1 MEKEYLLVKT
11 GGRLLVSST
20 VLWRTL
26 SMLINKWIVAGIDIL
41 CMLFTLY
48 IFFYFFSIFFN
59 RKKRGVQV
67 TVGVLIL
74 ATWQIDIFGTISMVP
89 IEWNIVVS
97 IGFTLLA
104 VLNIYEGKF
113 IEKCFFSIIFDA
125 LWMMAETL
133 VGNVLMIYCE
143 PIADSHR
150 IGSFVSK
157 LLFLV
162 VVVALKKVFGKE
174 EIQELSGGYGVGFIF
189 IPIGSIYIMNA
200 VFVLADKTQKGYAE
214 IYSLVSVVILLLV
227 NILTGYIYIKLADDQ
242 QIRRKNIVYEQQL
255 ELCERHQEET
265 ELAMLQMRDVK
276 HNMRNNL
283 ISLLAYA
290 EQGECQK
297 MIGFINDVMKE
308 GRLKAST
315 VATTGNIVIDSL
327 IEYWKRTAE
336 KEMIDF
342 QAELSIPMEMSFKGA
357 DISLILGNLLENAV
371 EGAEK
376 ATKRKYIKLSV
387 KYDRKNLL
395 INIENS
401 YGGKLKR
408 VKEELR
414 TTKENAAN
422 HGIGLASVRRAAKK
436 YQGTVFIN
444 DTVPECFLVRVV
456 LYGS

>member
-1 MEKEYLLVKT
+1 M
-11 GGRLLVSST
+11 S
-20 VLWRTL
+20 
-26 SMLINKWIVAGIDIL
+26 INKWIVAGTDIL
-41 CMLFTLY
+41 RALFIIY
-48 IFFYFFSIFFN
+48 IFFHFFSIFLN
-59 RKKRGVQV
+59 RKKRGIQV
-67 TVGVLIL
+67 TTGVLGL
-74 ATWQIDIFGTISMVP
+74 VAWQTDIFGIVSMIP

-97 IGFTLLA
+97 IGVTLIA
-104 VLNIYEGKF
+104 VLNIFEGKF

-125 LWMMAETL
+125 LWMLVETL
-133 VGNVLMIYCE
+133 VGNLLMIYCE
-143 PIADSHR
+143 LVADSQV

-157 LLFLV
+157 LMFLV
-162 VVVALKKVFGKE
+162 VVVALKKVFMKE
-174 EIQELSGGYGVGFIF
+174 EVQELSGGYGVGFIF

-200 VFVLADKTQKGYAE
+200 VFVLADKAQKEYAE
-214 IYSLVSVVILLLV
+214 VYSLVSVVILLLV
-227 NILTGYIYIKLADDQ
+227 NILIGYIYIKLADDQ
-242 QIRRKNIVYEQQL
+242 QIRRKNTVYEQQL

-308 GRLKAST
+308 GRLKPSKD
-315 VATTGNIVIDSL
+315 ATTGNIVIDSL
-327 IEYWKRTAE
+327 VEYWKRTAE
-336 KEMIDF
+336 KETIDF

-376 ATKRKYIKLSV
+376 AIKKKYIKLSV

-401 YGGKLKR
+401 YEGKLKK
-408 VKEELR
+408 VKEGLR
-414 TTKENAAN
+414 TTKEDTAN
-422 HGIGLASVRRAAKK
+422 HGIGLASVRRAARK
-436 YQGTVFIN
+436 YQGTVFID
-444 DTVPECFLVRVV
+444 DTVQECFLVRVV

>member
-1 MEKEYLLVKT
+1 
-11 GGRLLVSST
+11 
-20 VLWRTL
+20 
-26 SMLINKWIVAGIDIL
+26 MLINKWIEAGIDIL
-41 CMLFTLY
+41 CVLFTLY

-97 IGFTLLA
+97 LGFTLLA

-143 PIADSHR
+143 PIADSQG

-200 VFVLADKTQKGYAE
+200 VFVLADETQKGYAE

-227 NILTGYIYIKLADDQ
+227 NILIGYIYIKLADDQ
-242 QIRRKNIVYEQQL
+242 QIRRKNTVYEQQL

-276 HNMRNNL
+276 HNMKNNL
-283 ISLLAYA
+283 ILLLAYA
-290 EQGECQK
+290 EQRECEK
-297 MIGFINDVMKE
+297 MIDFINDIMEE
-308 GRLKAST
+308 GRLKTSK

-327 IEYWKRTAE
+327 VEYWRRTAE
-336 KEMIDF
+336 KEEIEF
-342 QAELSIPMEMSFKGA
+342 QAELSIPMEMPFKGA

-376 ATKRKYIKLSV
+376 AEKRKYIKLRV
-387 KYDRKNLL
+387 KYDKKNLL
-395 INIENS
+395 VAVENS
-401 YGGKLKR
+401 YGGKMK
-408 VKEELR
+408 KIKGELR
-414 TTKENAAN
+414 TTKEDTAN
-422 HGIGLASVRRAAKK
+422 HGIGLASVRRAARK
-436 YQGTVFIN
+436 YQGTVFID
-444 DTVPECFLVRVV
+444 DTSRDPDAVRSIPIRYARCPPPAPVK
-456 LYGS
+456 S

>member
-1 MEKEYLLVKT
+1 
-11 GGRLLVSST
+11 
-20 VLWRTL
+20 
-26 SMLINKWIVAGIDIL
+26 MLINKWIEAGIDIL
-41 CMLFTLY
+41 CVLFTLY

-97 IGFTLLA
+97 LGFTLLA

-143 PIADSHR
+143 PIADSQG

-200 VFVLADKTQKGYAE
+200 VFVLADETQKGYAE

-227 NILTGYIYIKLADDQ
+227 NILIGYIYIKLADDQ
-242 QIRRKNIVYEQQL
+242 QIRRKNTVYEQQL

-265 ELAMLQMRDVK
+265 ELAVTT
-276 HNMRNNL
+276 H
-283 ISLLAYA
+283 
-290 EQGECQK
+290 
-297 MIGFINDVMKE
+297 FI
-308 GRLKAST
+308 
-315 VATTGNIVIDSL
+315 
-327 IEYWKRTAE
+327 
-336 KEMIDF
+336 
-342 QAELSIPMEMSFKGA
+342 
-357 DISLILGNLLENAV
+357 
-371 EGAEK
+371 
-376 ATKRKYIKLSV
+376 
-387 KYDRKNLL
+387 
-395 INIENS
+395 
-401 YGGKLKR
+401 
-408 VKEELR
+408 
-414 TTKENAAN
+414 
-422 HGIGLASVRRAAKK
+422 
-436 YQGTVFIN
+436 
-444 DTVPECFLVRVV
+444 
-456 LYGS
+456 